1 MLFQIWSIFNII
13 TIVYCFSFAY
23 CNRIQDI
30 KEKTLKQNS
39 RKKLL
44 FPFLFVPS
52 IFGNVIPLYYW
63 YNCQNGKFSS
73 PSPSKIFKFTVTL
86 LIWSHNC
93 KKDYTLKSQDILVAT
108 TVGLEDFE
116 KILRKGEGGVDGVL
130 KSSGKINLKWG
141 E

>member
-1 MLFQIWSIFNII
+1 M
-13 TIVYCFSFAY
+13 
-23 CNRIQDI
+23 
-30 KEKTLKQNS
+30 
-39 RKKLL
+39 
-44 FPFLFVPS
+44 
-52 IFGNVIPLYYW
+52 
-63 YNCQNGKFSS
+63 
-73 PSPSKIFKFTVTL
+73 VTL